1 MPQIDTGL
9 AALTVIASFHK
20 IPTDLRQLQRSYI
33 LNDQPIDTTTLVRA
47 GRDIKLKVRAL
58 TGITQDRLQ
67 DMVYPAMLKMKNG
80 RYIVVM
86 EIGDDKFLIVDP
98 AYHLQKI
105 MPANR
110 EKIMA
115 DWTGDVI
122 LFTRRYNLEEK
133 LRKFN
138 FSWFIPELSKYS
150 TFIRNV
156 FFISFLLQLLGLASP
171 IFTQVIIDR
180 VLVHRSAD
188 ALDVLVLGMLLTNLF
203 TSWMEGIR
211 SYLFTNITF
220 KIDAVLSSRL
230 FKTLTALPISFYSRY
245 QVGDVISRTGEME
258 TLRQFITSS
267 SISIILDIIFT
278 VVYFAVMIY
287 YSIPLSVVVVV
298 ILPLFALLNIV
309 AAPLYKRMINQRF
322 LINSESRSF
331 LVESITGIH
340 TVKSSGTERL
350 FLQRYEDITARLA
363 KASFSL
369 ANLSNITNCIGT
381 LLQQVFSLAILW
393 VGALYVMDGELSV
406 GQLIAF
412 QMMAGHLISP
422 IMRLVGSW
430 MYFQQIMVSMD
441 RLGDIMNEECE
452 ASFNPSR
459 TTLPEIRGE
468 IALDNLFFRY
478 TQDGRNVLNGI
489 NLKIAPGSKVGI
501 VGRSGSG
508 KSTLTKLIQQLY
520 LPTTGRIMVD
530 GVDIA
535 QVEPAWLRR
544 QIGVVLQDSMLFNG
558 TIEDNI
564 RIACPNATHKD
575 VEKAAKL
582 AGADCF
588 IQELQNNYNTNV
600 GERGSLLS
608 GGQRQRIAIAR
619 ALISDPRII
628 IFDEAT
634 SALDYESESVI
645 MNNLTEIAK
654 DRTLLMIAHRLT
666 TIEKCDAILV
676 MDNGKIIE
684 AGKHEELLKHKGL
697 YHHLYIS
704 QTK

>member
-33 LNDQPIDTTTLVRA
+33 LDNQPIDTTTLVRA

-58 TGITQDRLQ
+58 TGITEDRLQ
-67 DMVYPAMLKMKNG
+67 DMVYPAILKMKNG
-80 RYIVVM
+80 RYIVIM
-86 EIGDDKFLIVDP
+86 EIGDDKLLIVDP
-98 AYHLQKI
+98 AYHLQKV

-110 EKIMA
+110 EKVMA
-115 DWTGDVI
+115 DWTGDII

-138 FSWFIPELSKYS
+138 FSWFIPEVTKYS

-180 VLVHRSAD
+180 VLVHRSTD

-230 FKTLTALPISFYSRY
+230 FKTLTALPISFYSKY

-278 VVYFAVMIY
+278 VVYLAVMIY
-287 YSIPLSVVVVV
+287 YSIPLSVVVIVM
-298 ILPLFALLNIV
+298 LPLFALLNIV
-309 AAPLYKRMINQRF
+309 AAPLYKRIINQRF
-322 LINSESRSF
+322 LINSENRSF

-369 ANLSNITNCIGT
+369 ANLSNVTNCIGT

-412 QMMAGHLISP
+412 QMMASHLISP

-441 RLGDIMNEECE
+441 RLGDIMNEKCE

-468 IALDNLFFRY
+468 IGLDNLSFRY
-478 TQDGRNVLNGI
+478 TQDGRNVLNSI

-564 RIACPNATHKD
+564 RIACPNASHED
-575 VEKAAKL
+575 VERAAKL
-582 AGADCF
+582 AGADSF
-588 IQELQNNYNTNV
+588 VNELQNGYSTNV

-608 GGQRQRIAIAR
+608 GGQRQRVAIAR
-619 ALISDPRII
+619 ALLSNPRII

-634 SALDYESESVI
+634 SALDYESEATI
-645 MNNLTEIAK
+645 MKNINEIAK
-654 DRTLLMIAHRLT
+654 GRTLLMIAHRLST
-666 TIEKCDAILV
+666 VEGCDAILV
-676 MDNGKIIE
+676 MDKGKVIE
-684 AGKHEELLKHKGL
+684 AGKHEELLKRKGL
-697 YHHLYIS
+697 YYHLYMAQS
-704 QTK
+704 Q